1 MGVQIGI
8 LASENNVL
16 KNIVSILTNL
26 YNANKD
32 TIDKITVVNLK
43 EADKAYDF
51 INFEFPEY
59 LIVNYNDPKINTD
72 EILKSI
78 NIDPWLHSTGI
89 IVLMKKEFLDNV
101 PEIFNNLNILSF
113 LNIDDF
119 ETQLDR
125 ILKIVLTN
133 KQVLIQK
140 DFAQNILEKR
150 SGSFLIDNDP
160 SMINSY
166 VNIVSTVLVNE
177 KYINSNKAN
186 ALRIALTEL
195 IMNAI
200 EHGNCD
206 VDYDEKTKFLEGGGN
221 INELIRIK
229 LKDPEIAKKKVKFD
243 YTITDQ
249 KLLFV
254 IKDEGPGFDHK
265 KASYNPDNEE
275 DLWQMHGRGIF
286 LTKIYVDSL
295 TYNDKGNEATIQ
307 MKTDRDTKTVPQGFL
322 SQKELILK
330 SGDIVFNEGEK
341 SNNLYYIVNGIYEI
355 SVKGKVLAE
364 LNPSDVFLGEMSF
377 LLNNKRVATVTAKT
391 EGKLIEITKN
401 SFINIL
407 KKYPHYGVF
416 LSKLL
421 AKRLEISNSKKVE

>member
-1 MGVQIGI
+1 MGVQIGV
-8 LASENNVL
+8 LASENSVT
-16 KNIVSILTNL
+16 KNIVNILTTL
-26 YNANKD
+26 YSNNKK
-32 TIDKITVVNLK
+32 TIEKITVVNLK
-43 EADKAYDF
+43 EANRAYDF

-59 LIVNYNDPKINTD
+59 LIVNYNDPLINTE

-78 NIDPWLHSTGI
+78 NVDPWLHSTGI
-89 IVLMKKEFLDNV
+89 IVLMKREYIENI

-119 ETQLDR
+119 ESQLDR

-133 KQVLIQK
+133 RQVILQR
-140 DFAQNILEKR
+140 DFSQTILEKR
-150 SGSFLIDNDP
+150 SGSFSLENDP

-166 VNIVSTVLVNE
+166 VGIILTFLVNE
-177 KYINSNKAN
+177 KYIDTNKAN

-206 VDYDEKTKFLEGGGN
+206 IDYDEKTNFLEGGGN

-229 LKDPEIAKKKVKFD
+229 LKDPAIANKRVIFE
-243 YTITDQ
+243 YTITDD

-254 IKDEGPGFDHK
+254 IKDEGRGFDHK
-265 KASYNPDNEE
+265 KANYNPDKIE

-286 LTKIYVDSL
+286 MTKSYVDSL
-295 TYNDKGNEATIQ
+295 EYNDKGNEATITV
-307 MKTDRDTKTVPQGFL
+307 KTDRNEKTIPKGFL
-322 SQKELILK
+322 SQKELTFK
-330 SGDIVFNEGEK
+330 NGDIVFEEGVK

-355 SVKGKVLAE
+355 SVKGKVIAQ
-364 LNPSDVFLGEMSF
+364 LNPSDIFLGEMSF
-377 LLNNKRVATVTAKT
+377 LLNNRRVATVRAKT
-391 EGKLIEITKN
+391 DGKLIEIPKN

-407 KKYPHYGVF
+407 KKYPHYGLF